1 MYYAL
6 LPIAL
11 FLPISSAVF
20 EICASLC
27 IAAFF
32 IKRIILFSLQMRESG
47 FSKWPSV
54 FVNIFRPVSHF
65 LTLPVIVFF
74 YATFLSVLASQVP
87 FLSWKG
93 FIGKTIESLI
103 LFFCVIECVNTR
115 RRLNVLLGIFTISAF
130 VISIDGIWQYFFKK
144 DFIFGNAFSLDGRVM
159 ACFGH
164 PNDFGAYLL
173 IFVAIFV
180 ALMPWAWSHRRE
192 SKGQPDLCVA
202 GMPRFIMVAVAAILT
217 AIALGWTFSRGAWIG
232 FGVAMFLIGILNRK
246 KWYVPLICF
255 VIFFGVFS
263 TQMNSHRNVSFI
275 TDDIFKDGYTRVA
288 RLKAAD
294 PQLQKTKAQLFW
306 EDLSAILSR
315 FNGTGRYLFWSE
327 ARNVAVAA
335 PIFGTG
341 LNTYSEV
348 APRYNSNWSGY
359 YPHNCYLQMLAE
371 IGVVGLGA
379 FLWVIFILFREGL
392 KSLNKMPKGF
402 YLSLGTGLIAG
413 LAGFLL
419 HSALDTNLYSTRL
432 VNLMWIVIGLF
443 AAVTI
448 LATEDVNST
457 TSAEASRPRSQ
468 KEN

>member
-1 MYYAL
+1 MYYSL
-6 LPIAL
+6 LPIAF

-20 EICASLC
+20 EICASIC
-27 IAAFF
+27 IATFF
-32 IKRIILFSLQMRESG
+32 IKRIILFSSQIRESG
-47 FSKWPSV
+47 LSKWPNM

-103 LFFCVIECVNTR
+103 LFFCVTECVNTR
-115 RRLNVLLGIFTISAF
+115 RRLNGFLGIFTISAL

-144 DFIFGNAFSLDGRVM
+144 DFIFGNAFSLDGRIM

-173 IFVAIFV
+173 ILVAIFV
-180 ALMPWAWSHRRE
+180 ALMSWAWSHRRE
-192 SKGQPDLCVA
+192 SKSQPDLCIA
-202 GMPRFIMVAVAAILT
+202 GMTRFVIVGVAAIFT
-217 AIALGWTFSRGAWIG
+217 GIALGWTFSRGAWIG
-232 FGVAMFLIGILNRK
+232 FGAAMFLIGILNRK
-246 KWYVPLICF
+246 EWYIPFICF
-255 VIFFGVFS
+255 VLFFGVFA

-275 TDDIFKDGYTRVA
+275 TDDLFKDSYTRVA
-288 RLKAAD
+288 RLKTAD
-294 PQLQKTKAQLFW
+294 PQVIKTKAQLFW

-327 ARNVAVAA
+327 ASNVAMAA
-335 PIFGTG
+335 PVFGTG

-371 IGVVGLGA
+371 IGIVGLA
-379 FLWVIFILFREGL
+379 SFFWVVFVLFRNGFSSL
-392 KSLNKMPKGF
+392 KQMPQGF
-402 YLSLGTGLIAG
+402 YRALGTGLLAG
-413 LAGFLL
+413 LIGFLL

-432 VNLMWIVIGLF
+432 ANLMWISMGLF
-443 AAVTI
+443 VSVVL
-448 LATEDVNST
+448 LAK
-457 TSAEASRPRSQ
+457 